1 MIRIRVFCSFMELFK
16 KKTADPNEELKVQLF
31 FGMIRIPMT
40 QKIFFLDHLRVMIG
54 AGLSMVEALRILQ
67 KELENQNLKAVVQ
80 QVTRDVEAGTEL
92 SAALQK
98 HPKVFS
104 SMYVQMIAAGE
115 LAGKLEE
122 ALSQMV
128 FQMKRSHEMASN
140 IRSAMMYP
148 AVIMSAMFVVGILMA
163 TMVLPK
169 LVELFEE
176 FDSELPLPT
185 RVLIAATNIIGNP
198 FYLAIIIAILISL
211 VAFHI
216 MTLKKSPSYKR
227 NVHAFMLRLPI
238 FGGVIKQINLARF
251 SLTLSSLLKSTI
263 PIIDATKITADT
275 CGNMLF
281 RESLTVASSE
291 MKQGRPLSEVL
302 HVYPQLFPPMVTEMV
317 MVGEKTGEVEQLLQ
331 ELAEFFSNEVDHT
344 MKNFTVIIEP
354 VIIVMLGIAVAGI
367 AVAVIMP
374 MYSLVEQF

>member
-1 MIRIRVFCSFMELFK
+1 MICIGVLSGSMELFK
-16 KKTADPNEELKVQLF
+16 QKPADVNEELKVRLF

-92 SAALQK
+92 SSSLQK

-148 AVIMSAMFVVGILMA
+148 AVIMSAMFIVGILMA
-163 TMVLPK
+163 TMILPK
-169 LVELFEE
+169 LVVLFEE

-185 RVLIAATNIIGNP
+185 RILIAVTHIIGNP
-198 FYLAIIIAILISL
+198 LYLALIIAVLAGIVTMHVLSL
-211 VAFHI
+211 
-216 MTLKKSPSYKR
+216 KRSPSYKR
-227 NVHAFMLRLPI
+227 NVHSLMLRLPI
-238 FGGVIKQINLARF
+238 FGRVIKQVNLARF

-281 RESLTVASSE
+281 RESLMVASSE

-302 HVYPQLFPPMVTEMV
+302 HVYPHLFPPMVTEMV
-317 MVGEKTGEVEQLLQ
+317 MVGEKTGEVEKLLQ

-354 VIIVMLGIAVAGI
+354 VIIVMLGIAVGGI
-367 AVAVIMP
+367 AIAVIMP

>member
-1 MIRIRVFCSFMELFK
+1 MESLGNNIV
-16 KKTADPNEELKVQLF
+16 AESGELKVQLF

-40 QKIFFLDHLRVMIG
+40 QKIFFLEHLRVMIG

-67 KELENQNLKAVVQ
+67 KELENKNLKAVVQ
-80 QVTRDVEAGTEL
+80 QVTKDVEAGTEL
-92 SAALQK
+92 SSALEK

-148 AVIMSAMFVVGILMA
+148 AVIMSAMFLVGILMA

-169 LVELFEE
+169 LVVLFEE
-176 FDSELPLPT
+176 FDSALPLPT
-185 RVLIAATNIIGNP
+185 RVLIAVSHVMGNP
-198 FYLAIIIAILISL
+198 FYLALIIIASIGIITLHILS
-211 VAFHI
+211 
-216 MTLKKSPSYKR
+216 LKKSDGYR
-227 NVHAFMLRLPI
+227 RYVHGLSLRLPI

-263 PIIDATKITADT
+263 PIIDATTITANT

-281 RESLTVASSE
+281 RESLLVASTE
-291 MKQGRPLSEVL
+291 MKQGKPLSEVL
-302 HVYPQLFPPMVTEMV
+302 HGYPKLFPPMVTEMV

-331 ELAEFFSNEVDHT
+331 ELAEFFSSEVDHT

-367 AVAVIMP
+367 AVAVILP